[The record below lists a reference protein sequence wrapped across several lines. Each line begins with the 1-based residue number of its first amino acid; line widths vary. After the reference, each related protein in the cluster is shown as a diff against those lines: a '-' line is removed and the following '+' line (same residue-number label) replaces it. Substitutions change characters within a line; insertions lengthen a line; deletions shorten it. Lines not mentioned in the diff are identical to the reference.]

1 MYNSGPENIIFYLYM
16 CICDTI
22 YVFTTTETYYTQ
34 KLYLLSNF
42 PTILKLP
49 LNFNKYLWFQ
59 GTKGIE
65 VSRR

>member
-1 MYNSGPENIIFYLYM
+1 MYNSGPENIIFYL
-16 CICDTI
+16 DTI